1 MTSTLTLTT
10 RTGTT
15 TAEDPVTIPPH
26 PGFVTC
32 VHADPWFKGV
42 SGMDPELPI
51 ADRHYAAQVTALVL
65 AARYLQLE
73 ARGNSVFHA
82 RSRVYQVA
90 ADWRAWLDGA
100 DSEADYH
107 LRKLALWQVCEHQD
121 TGPEHILAAARDLHG
136 AVRGGRR

>member
-1 MTSTLTLTT
+1 MTSTLATIA
-10 RTGTT
+10 T

-26 PGFVTC
+26 PGSVTC

-51 ADRHYAAQVTALVL
+51 ADRHYAAQVTAMVL

-73 ARGNSVFHA
+73 TRGNPLFHA
-82 RSRVYQVA
+82 RSRVYQVV

-121 TGPEHILAAARDLHG
+121 TGPEYILAAARDLYA